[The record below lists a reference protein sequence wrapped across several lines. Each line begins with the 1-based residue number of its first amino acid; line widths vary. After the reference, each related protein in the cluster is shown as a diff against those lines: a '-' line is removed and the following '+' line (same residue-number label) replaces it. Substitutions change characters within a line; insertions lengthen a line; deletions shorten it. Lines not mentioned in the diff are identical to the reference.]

1 MVDADSYTQKIQDW
15 YNSFRFLFV
24 NIGLKLGYSKN
35 ELDDIINKFFLEL
48 LEKKIDT
55 ASIKNPQ
62 AYLSIAFRRKLTDNY
77 RAHKR
82 NHFIGLDNIIEE
94 YFEPS
99 VQEMLEQIEA
109 DRELIIRIRQA
120 YEKLPKRCQKVIY
133 LKFYEGLTTEGIV
146 EKSGLNKRT
155 VYNNLFEGIKM
166 LRSELSINK
175 AAEQFAIL
183 LSLLSLAFTKVFFKV

>member
-1 MVDADSYTQKIQDW
+1 
-15 YNSFRFLFV
+15 
-24 NIGLKLGYSKN
+24 
-35 ELDDIINKFFLEL
+35 
-48 LEKKIDT
+48 
-55 ASIKNPQ
+55 
-62 AYLSIAFRRKLTDNY
+62 
-77 RAHKR
+77 
-82 NHFIGLDNIIEE
+82 
-94 YFEPS
+94 
-99 VQEMLEQIEA
+99 
-109 DRELIIRIRQA
+109 
-120 YEKLPKRCQKVIY
+120 LPKRCQKVIY